1 MGGGGRSLV
10 ALEVKVCSQGMEEV
24 QSLLVSFWMIVGLIS
39 SDLGAGFED
48 VSLKNISGVIL
59 MGV

>member
-1 MGGGGRSLV
+1 
-10 ALEVKVCSQGMEEV
+10 MEEV
-24 QSLLVSFWMIVGLIS
+24 QSLLVSFWMTVGLIS

-59 MGV
+59 MDA